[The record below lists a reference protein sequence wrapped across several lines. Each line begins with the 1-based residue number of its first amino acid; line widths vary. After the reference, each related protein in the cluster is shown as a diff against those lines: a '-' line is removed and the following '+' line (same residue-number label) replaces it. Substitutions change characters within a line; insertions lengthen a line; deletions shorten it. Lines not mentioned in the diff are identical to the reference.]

1 MTATFHKLVGLGC
14 LVERESTVNVRSN
27 RLVFEHWPDNAFNI
41 TSDLCFFIQAL
52 GAQSRARDAE
62 PIHHDFPEI
71 DFSRASAK
79 KSN

>member
-1 MTATFHKLVGLGC
+1 MAAAFHKLVGLGC
-14 LVERESTVNVRSN
+14 LVERESAVNVRSN

-41 TSDLCFFIQAL
+41 TGDLCFFIQAL
-52 GAQSRARDAE
+52 GSQSRARDAE

-71 DFSRASAK
+71 DFSRASTK